1 MRIELFRSQWPEQFF
16 TTKRKANFSFVSW
29 HSVRAINTAHNN
41 TIYIC
46 KINKYLKKLALWD
59 KITKITTRFIWESL
73 RNSIW
78 KWNQINITSPGY
90 RKLLEIKK
98 KTWLNTW
105 ECWPRPYQCVYRERS
120 VHKWVLCGLEL
131 RLHWHACLNTR
142 SGSKPLRAGNSQY
155 RVKLMAAVSQFSIN
169 SWIACPASELNPGV

>member
-98 KTWLNTW
+98 KRDLIPGSADPAHTNACIVSDPFTSG
-105 ECWPRPYQCVYRERS
+105 CS
-120 VHKWVLCGLEL
+120 VVWNYAFIGMHALIPGPEANHFVQVIHNIEL
-131 RLHWHACLNTR
+131 
-142 SGSKPLRAGNSQY
+142 S
-155 RVKLMAAVSQFSIN
+155 
-169 SWIACPASELNPGV
+169 